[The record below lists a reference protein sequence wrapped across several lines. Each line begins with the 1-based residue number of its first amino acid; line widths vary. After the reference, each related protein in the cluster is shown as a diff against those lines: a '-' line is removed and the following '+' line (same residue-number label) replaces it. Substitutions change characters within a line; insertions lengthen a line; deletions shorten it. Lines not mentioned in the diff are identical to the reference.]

1 MTTKHA
7 ATILFILL
15 LGALLAAPAASA
27 AQKGQKPK
35 LPENFKKWLAEE
47 VGYIIAPIERE
58 VFLKLQTDRERALFI
73 EAFWKQR
80 DPTPGD
86 AENEFKT
93 EHYRRLDHAN
103 RYLGRDAPRPGWR
116 TDRGRIYIILGEPQD
131 AQRFEGKSS
140 TYDAEVWF
148 YQGKTDIGLPAGFNL
163 VFFRQ
168 GGNGEY
174 KLYSPI
180 GDGPQALLTG
190 YSGGPDYETAYKQLR
205 DVEPNLAAVS
215 LSLVPGETG
224 TVYGR
229 PSMSSDILIQRIES
243 SPARGVEAKYAQKFL
258 QYKDLV
264 EVEYTANYLDSDSL
278 IKVFRDP
285 SGLTFVH
292 YAVEPRRLSVNQ
304 YESKYYTTLKV
315 NGRVTTADGRLVHQF
330 DKTVSLDMTAEQMRE
345 ARGAPFDFQD
355 LFPLLGGDYSL
366 SVLIKNEASKEF
378 TSVEQALRIP
388 QGGAAVQLTQPLLGY
403 KVVRLGPAERRM
415 KAFRV
420 GPFQIYCQ
428 PNRVFTKRETLA
440 VVFQLNNLADD
451 LAAGGEVRLEFLK
464 DGQPFRDIR
473 RKPSDYPELPN
484 VLEEVSLADFPPAHY
499 TVRVS
504 VAKAGAEI
512 VSSTEE
518 FDLSFAESIP
528 RPWFSSR
535 ILPEAGDPVYAEIMG
550 SQLFNLGR
558 LDEARVFLERAF
570 QKKPNSEDTATN
582 LARVYL
588 ALQNHPAVVKTL
600 APFTT
605 PEKTAKYDTS
615 LLAAEAL
622 KRMGEFGRAV
632 ELLDKAVA
640 YYGVNAVFLNAIG
653 ECYAGLGKIKEAL
666 AAFEKSLEL
675 SPDQSEVRKRVE
687 ELRKKTPL

>member
-1 MTTKHA
+1 MKLKRA
-7 ATILFILL
+7 AAVVFILL
-15 LGALLAAPAASA
+15 LGALLVVPASSL

-35 LPENFKKWLAEE
+35 LPESYKKWLDEE
-47 VGYIIAPIERE
+47 VVYIIAPMERD
-58 VFLKLQTDRERALFI
+58 VFLKLQTDRERDLFI

-80 DPTPGD
+80 DPTPGSP
-86 AENEFKT
+86 ENEFKT
-93 EHYRRLDHAN
+93 EHFRRIAYAD
-103 RYLGRDAPRPGWR
+103 RYLGRDAPRPGWK
-116 TDRGRIYIILGEPQD
+116 TDRGRIYIILGEARD
-131 AQRFEGKSS
+131 IQRFEGKSS

-148 YQGKTDIGLPAGFNL
+148 YQGKTDMGLPAGFNL
-163 VFFRQ
+163 VFFKE
-168 GGNGEY
+168 GGHGEY
-174 KLYSPI
+174 KLYSPV
-180 GDGPQALLTG
+180 GDGPQALLAG
-190 YSGGPDYETAYKQLR
+190 YFGGPDYERAYEKLR
-205 DVEPNLAAVS
+205 EVEPNLAAVS
-215 LSLVPGETG
+215 LSLVPGEG
-224 TVYGR
+224 GGLYGR
-229 PSMSSDILIQRIES
+229 PSMSSDLLIQRIES
-243 SPARGVEAKYAQKFL
+243 AAARNVEAKYAQKFL

-285 SGLTFVH
+285 SGLYFVH

-330 DKTVSLDMTAEQMRE
+330 DKTVSLNLTAEQMNE
-345 ARGAPFDFQD
+345 ANRAPFDFQD

-388 QGGAAVQLTQPLLGY
+388 QGGPAVQMTQPLLGY
-403 KVVRLGPAERRM
+403 RVVRLEPAERRM

-428 PNRVFTKRETLA
+428 PNRVFTKQDTLA
-440 VVFQLNNLADD
+440 IAFQLNNLSGEV
-451 LAAGGEVRLEFLK
+451 AAGGEVRIEFLK

-473 RKPSDYPELPN
+473 RKPSDYAELPT

-499 TVRVS
+499 TVRAS
-504 VAKAGAEI
+504 VVNGGTEI

-518 FDLSFAESIP
+518 FDLSFAESVP

-535 ILPEAGDPVYAEIMG
+535 VLPEAGDPVYAEIMG

-558 LDEARVFLERAF
+558 FDEARVFLESAF
-570 QKKPNSEDTATN
+570 QRKPESEDAAAN

-588 ALQNHPAVVKTL
+588 ALQNPPAVVKAL
-600 APFTT
+600 APFIT
-605 PEKTAKYDTS
+605 PDKAAKYDTC

-622 KRMGEFGRAV
+622 RRQGEFGRAI

-640 YYGVNAVFLNAIG
+640 HYGVNALLLNSTG
-653 ECYAGLGKIKEAL
+653 ECYAGLGKTKEAL
-666 AAFEKSLEL
+666 MAFERSLEL
-675 SPDQSEVRKRVE
+675 SPDQPAVRKKVE
-687 ELRKKTPL
+687 ELKKRK